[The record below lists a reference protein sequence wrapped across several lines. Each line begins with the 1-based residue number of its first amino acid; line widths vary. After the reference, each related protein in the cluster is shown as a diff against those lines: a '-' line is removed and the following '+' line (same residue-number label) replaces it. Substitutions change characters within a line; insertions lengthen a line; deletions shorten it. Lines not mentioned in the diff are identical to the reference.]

1 MILNSSI
8 LEINKKNLLKNY
20 RFFKNLNKKLLISV
34 TLKANAYGLGDKK
47 IYNLLY
53 NAGCKYFFVAT
64 LAEAISLRKDKKK
77 TKIFVLNGLQKN
89 EINLFKKYALTPI
102 INSEN
107 EYKLINKYKEK
118 IKFGVHIDTGINR
131 LGINIHQIPIKM
143 FNDKKIS
150 LVLSHLASADEKKN
164 IYNVKQRNKFISV
177 IRKFNNQRILFSLSN
192 SHGALISKDFQFNL
206 IRPGIGIYGGHNFT
220 DLKKYLK
227 PVVKLKAK
235 IIQIKEIK
243 KNEYIGYNQTYKT
256 KKKTSVAII
265 SIGYAD
271 GIFRQLSNKG
281 FVFFKNHKFNIIG
294 RVSMDTIT
302 IDISKNK
309 KIFRTGEYVEL
320 INYKY
325 NIDDLGKQCKTI
337 SHEILTSISNRVKRV
352 YV

>member
-53 NAGCKYFFVAT
+53 NAGCNYFFVAT
-64 LAEAISLRKDKKK
+64 LAEGISLRKDKKK

-150 LVLSHLASADEKKN
+150 LVLSHLASADEKK
-164 IYNVKQRNKFISV
+164 
-177 IRKFNNQRILFSLSN
+177 
-192 SHGALISKDFQFNL
+192 
-206 IRPGIGIYGGHNFT
+206 
-220 DLKKYLK
+220 KY
-227 PVVKLKAK
+227 
-235 IIQIKEIK
+235 I
-243 KNEYIGYNQTYKT
+243 
-256 KKKTSVAII
+256 
-265 SIGYAD
+265 
-271 GIFRQLSNKG
+271 
-281 FVFFKNHKFNIIG
+281 
-294 RVSMDTIT
+294 
-302 IDISKNK
+302 
-309 KIFRTGEYVEL
+309 
-320 INYKY
+320 
-325 NIDDLGKQCKTI
+325 
-337 SHEILTSISNRVKRV
+337 
-352 YV
+352 